1 MPLVR
6 VLAVLL
12 TLGLFGALNYFLY
25 RRMVHDVTDSVRLRR
40 LAAALIIALFAMLP
54 LSRLFS
60 VGPVTQLAAI
70 MLTSWWGLCLFTL
83 LALTLV
89 EVAKAPSR
97 LRTRRQANQALPAA
111 AARESP
117 PRDLSRLAS
126 LVPSPEGA
134 PLLAAS
140 SEGDVT
146 FDGSEEAAAQGAT
159 ELRPLAATEAPE
171 ALSRRRFV
179 ARATAAGALA
189 FGGGLSGFGLW
200 RAYSPPE
207 VTEFALRL
215 RGLPRALEG
224 FTLVQISDL
233 HIGVVLQERFVDQLV
248 SIVNAAKP
256 DLVAITG
263 DLVDGSPSELGRH
276 VARLGNLR
284 ARHGTAFVSGNHDY
298 YSGWERWAPQLE
310 RGGFTVLRN
319 RFVTIGTPGASFD
332 LVGVDDWGSRFTRHG
347 YDLDSATAG
356 RDPDRPSVLLAHQP
370 SGLELAAAKHIGLQ
384 LSGHTHGGQLFPG
397 TLVGEIVWGERN
409 AGLCQHQ
416 GTYLYTNRGC
426 GFVGP
431 PMRVGA
437 PPEVTKI
444 TLLPG

>member
-60 VGPVTQLAAI
+60 VGPVTQLAAVT
-70 MLTSWWGLCLFTL
+70 LTSWWGLCLFTL
-83 LALTLV
+83 LALTVV
-89 EVAKAPSR
+89 EVARAASR
-97 LRTRRQANQALPAA
+97 LRPRRNADQAPPAA
-111 AARESP
+111 PESKA
-117 PRDLSRLAS
+117 RDLGRLAA
-126 LVPSPEGA
+126 LVPSPDGA
-134 PLLAAS
+134 PLFAAS
-140 SEGDVT
+140 AEIDVT
-146 FDGSEEAAAQGAT
+146 FDGSEARPVQAAT
-159 ELRPLAATEAPE
+159 EPRHLATTEAPE

-207 VTEFALRL
+207 VTEIALRL

-276 VARLGNLR
+276 VARLSNLR

-319 RFVTIGTPGASFD
+319 RFVTIGAPGASFD

-347 YDLDSATAG
+347 YDLDRATAG
-356 RDPDRPSVLLAHQP
+356 RDPERPSVLLAHQP

-397 TLVGEIVWGERN
+397 TLVGEVVWGERN

-437 PPEVTKI
+437 PPEVAKI